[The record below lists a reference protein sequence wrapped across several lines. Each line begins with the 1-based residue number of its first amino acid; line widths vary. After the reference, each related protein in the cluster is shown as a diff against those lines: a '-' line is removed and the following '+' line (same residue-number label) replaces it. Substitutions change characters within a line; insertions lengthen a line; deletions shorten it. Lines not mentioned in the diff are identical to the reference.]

1 MLNTGTNSAMAE
13 FSALV
18 DFSKLINSS
27 LDLSLSLN
35 NILLTSLSKF
45 HTTRG
50 LIVLTDKNSQ
60 LIVKASKGFTPQLLE
75 QFPKVSIHQCRGHKA
90 FVSFMQNTRTVVCR
104 EISFSGENRGVII
117 LGSRLGGKEYTNSDL
132 EFLDT
137 LLNLGAS
144 AIENSLNF
152 EEMKRLNKDLDTR
165 INQLS
170 SLFDL
175 GKEFSGILEV
185 STVTRLLTF
194 SIIGQLLVSKYA
206 IITFGQDGYNVLDT
220 KIQADLLENWL
231 GRIKPEDITGP
242 LSLDSAGI
250 DLPEKVEL
258 VIPMQIKGETKG
270 IILLGKRIN
279 GKEFSRTDIEFAYSV
294 GSLAIISI
302 ENSRLF
308 QEALE
313 KQRLEKDLEIAR
325 NIQQNLLPKKL
336 PRMKKF
342 EIASYNKS
350 ARQVGGDYFDVIKL
364 DSARTLIAIADVS
377 GKGVQ
382 AALLMANLQAFLKS
396 MCKKFGEIS
405 EATGL
410 INDLVTENIII
421 GSFITFFWG
430 ILDEENSTFTYVN
443 AGHNPPLLLREGT
456 ITKLKLGGMI
466 LGIIPT
472 MAPYALETVELK
484 PGDALLLFTDGVT
497 EAMSAGGVEYSDER
511 LEELLINY
519 SPNSTSSELIE
530 KIKSDIELFTRGA
543 VQSDDITML
552 AMKAL

>member
-50 LIVLTDKNSQ
+50 LIALTDKNSQ

-75 QFPKVSIHQCRGHKA
+75 QFPKVSIHQCSDHEA
-90 FVSFMQNTRTVVCR
+90 FAAFMQNTRTVVCR

-117 LGSRLGGKEYTNSDL
+117 LGSRLGGNEYTNSDL

-242 LSLDSAGI
+242 LSIDSAGI